1 MWDLCFLL
9 LILNIS
15 SINTTTQ
22 LFTLKDKR
30 IVGEQNNAE
39 ENTLLEDEVFFIISQ
54 ASTQKDSSLMIH
66 RQLAFDPSS
75 G

>member
-15 SINTTTQ
+15 SINTKTQ

-30 IVGEQNNAE
+30 IVGEPTNAE

-54 ASTQKDSSLMIH
+54 ASARKDSSLMH
-66 RQLAFDPSS
+66 ELAFDPSS
-75 G
+75 R